1 MVQAKFTPILLGSDI
16 NVYGMAR
23 SFNEA
28 YGIKVQA
35 WAASQLAATRY
46 SKIVDV
52 EVHEGFEEDPGFM
65 NVMKQKIEEYKNHPE
80 PVILIACGDGYA
92 ELLAKHKDEL
102 KDTFV
107 VPYIDYDLLEKLI
120 SKEGFYEIAEKYGLP
135 YPHTKIVTMDDYKA
149 ENYLNLPFDYPVELK
164 PEDPVSWLNCQFE
177 GRKKAFTIHD
187 EAELVDIVGK
197 IYTNGY
203 TEDLILQDFI
213 PGDDSN
219 MRVLNAY
226 VDKDH
231 KVKMMCLGHPLLED
245 PTPQSIGN
253 YMAILPAFSQKLYD
267 TVQSFLEKLNYT
279 GMANFDIKYD
289 PRDGEYKFFEINLRQ
304 GRSSF
309 YVTLNGYNLA
319 KWYVDDYVEDNLKD
333 KPTVYGNKDGAN
345 YMLWLGVPKKIFKE
359 YAYDNG
365 SKRLA
370 EKLIDEGH
378 YGTTVFYDKDR
389 SLKRWLLM
397 HYMFHNYY
405 ARYKKY
411 YQVNKGQYFEEEA
424 KKLEKQALR
433 DGQQE
438 KHENEI

>member
-1 MVQAKFTPILLGSDI
+1 MTKKFTPILLGSDI

-28 YGIKVQA
+28 YGIKVKA
-35 WAASQLAATRY
+35 MADVQLAATRY

-52 EVHEGFEEDPGFM
+52 ELHHGFSADPTFM
-65 NVMKQKIEEYKNHPE
+65 DVMRKKMEIYKDHKE

-92 ELLAKHKDEL
+92 ELLSKHKDEL
-102 KDTFV
+102 SKVFV

-120 SKEGFYEIAEKYGLP
+120 SKEGFYEVAEKYGLP
-135 YPHTKIVTMDDYKA
+135 YPKTKIITMDDYKSGK
-149 ENYLNLPFDYPVELK
+149 YTDVPFQFPVELK

-177 GRKKAFTIHD
+177 GRKKTFTIHD
-187 EAELVDIVGK
+187 ENEFKDIVGK

-219 MRVLNAY
+219 MRTLNAY
-226 VDKDH
+226 VDKNH
-231 KVKMMCLGHPLLED
+231 QVKMMCLGHPLLED

-253 YMAILPAFSQKLYD
+253 YMTILPAYDEELYEQ
-267 TVQSFLEKLNYT
+267 VQAFLEKLHYT

-289 PRDGEYKFFEINLRQ
+289 TRDGQYKFFEINLRQ

-319 KWYVDDYVEDNLKD
+319 KWYIDDYVEDSLKD
-333 KPTVYGNKDGAN
+333 KDTVYGNKLKSKHV
-345 YMLWLGVPKKIFKE
+345 LWMGVPVKIFKE
-359 YAYDNG
+359 YAFENDA
-365 SKRLA
+365 KDTA
-370 EKLIDEGH
+370 EELIHEGR

-389 SLKRWLLM
+389 NFKRWLLM
-397 HYMFHNYY
+397 KYMFHNYY

-411 YQVNKGQYFEEEA
+411 YEVNKGQYF
-424 KKLEKQALR
+424 KKNK
-433 DGQQE
+433 
-438 KHENEI
+438 

>member
-1 MVQAKFTPILLGSDI
+1 MTKKFTPILLGSDI

-28 YGIKVQA
+28 YGIKVKA
-35 WAASQLAATRY
+35 MADAQLAATRY

-52 EVHEGFEEDPGFM
+52 ELHHGFSADPTFM
-65 NVMKQKIEEYKNHPE
+65 DVMRKKMEIYKDHKE

-92 ELLAKHKDEL
+92 ELLSKHKEEL
-102 KDTFV
+102 SKVFI

-120 SKEGFYEIAEKYGLP
+120 SKEGFYEVAEEYGLP
-135 YPHTKIVTMDDYKA
+135 YPKTKIITMDDYKSGK
-149 ENYLNLPFDYPVELK
+149 YTDVPFQFPVELK

-177 GRKKAFTIHD
+177 GRKKTFTIHD
-187 EAELVDIVGK
+187 ENEFKDIVGK

-219 MRVLNAY
+219 MRTLNAY
-226 VDKDH
+226 VDKNH
-231 KVKMMCLGHPLLED
+231 QVKMMCLGHPLLED

-253 YMAILPAFSQKLYD
+253 YMTILPAYDEELYEQ
-267 TVQSFLEKLNYT
+267 VQAFLEKLNYT
-279 GMANFDIKYD
+279 GMANSDIKYD
-289 PRDGEYKFFEINLRQ
+289 TRDGKYKFFEINLRQ

-319 KWYVDDYVEDNLKD
+319 KWYIDDYVEDSLKD
-333 KPTVYGNKDGAN
+333 KDTVYGNKLKSKHV
-345 YMLWLGVPKKIFKE
+345 LWMGVPVKIFKE
-359 YAYDNG
+359 YAFENEAKDT
-365 SKRLA
+365 A
-370 EKLIDEGH
+370 EELIHEGR

-389 SLKRWLLM
+389 NFKRWLLM
-397 HYMFHNYY
+397 KYMFHNYY

-411 YQVNKGQYFEEEA
+411 YEVNKGQYF
-424 KKLEKQALR
+424 KKNK
-433 DGQQE
+433 
-438 KHENEI
+438 

>member
-1 MVQAKFTPILLGSDI
+1 MTKKFTPILLGSDI

-28 YGIKVQA
+28 YGIKVKA
-35 WAASQLAATRY
+35 MADAQLAATRY

-52 EVHEGFEEDPGFM
+52 ELHHGFSADPTFM
-65 NVMKQKIEEYKNHPE
+65 DVMRKKMEIYKDHKE

-92 ELLAKHKDEL
+92 ELLSKHKEEL
-102 KDTFV
+102 SKVFI

-120 SKEGFYEIAEKYGLP
+120 SKEGFYEVAEEYGLP
-135 YPHTKIVTMDDYKA
+135 YPKTKIITMDDYKSGK
-149 ENYLNLPFDYPVELK
+149 YTDVPFQFPVELK

-177 GRKKAFTIHD
+177 GRKKTFTIHD
-187 EAELVDIVGK
+187 ENEFKDIVGK

-219 MRVLNAY
+219 MRTLNAY
-226 VDKDH
+226 VDKNH
-231 KVKMMCLGHPLLED
+231 QVKMMCLGHPLLED

-253 YMAILPAFSQKLYD
+253 YMTILPAYDEELYEQ
-267 TVQSFLEKLNYT
+267 VQAFLEKLNYT

-289 PRDGEYKFFEINLRQ
+289 TRDGQYKFFEINLRQ

-319 KWYVDDYVEDNLKD
+319 KWYIDDYVEDSLKD
-333 KPTVYGNKDGAN
+333 KDTVYGNKLKSKHV
-345 YMLWLGVPKKIFKE
+345 LWMGVLVKIFKE
-359 YAYDNG
+359 YAFENEAKDT
-365 SKRLA
+365 A
-370 EKLIDEGH
+370 EELIHEGR

-389 SLKRWLLM
+389 NFKRWLLM
-397 HYMFHNYY
+397 KYMFHNYY

-411 YQVNKGQYFEEEA
+411 YEVNKGQYF
-424 KKLEKQALR
+424 KKNK
-433 DGQQE
+433 
-438 KHENEI
+438 

>member
-1 MVQAKFTPILLGSDI
+1 MAKKFTPILLGSDI

-28 YGIKVQA
+28 YGIKVKA
-35 WAASQLAATRY
+35 LADTQLAATRY

-52 EVHEGFEEDPGFM
+52 ELHSGFSEDPTFM
-65 NVMKQKIEEYKNHPE
+65 NVMKQKMDLYKDHEE

-102 KDTFV
+102 SEVFV
-107 VPYIDYDLLEKLI
+107 VPYIEYDLLEKLI
-120 SKEGFYEIAEKYGLP
+120 SKEGFYEIAEEYGLP
-135 YPHTKIVTMDDYKA
+135 YPKTKIITMDEFNSGDY
-149 ENYLNLPFDYPVELK
+149 LDVPFDFPVELK
-164 PEDPVSWLNCQFE
+164 PEDPVSWLDVQFE

-187 EAELVDIVGK
+187 KDEFKDIVGK
-197 IYTNGY
+197 IYGNGY
-203 TEDLILQDFI
+203 KADLILQDFI

-226 VDKDH
+226 VDKNH
-231 KVKMMCLGHPLLED
+231 QVKMMCMGHPLLED

-253 YMAILPAFSQKLYD
+253 YMAILPEYNEKLYEQ
-267 TVQSFLEKLNYT
+267 VQTFLEKLNYT

-289 PRDGEYKFFEINLRQ
+289 ERDGQYKFFEINLRQ

-333 KPTVYGNKDGAN
+333 KDTVYGNKLKSK
-345 YMLWLGVPKKIFKE
+345 YMLWLGVPAKIFKE
-359 YAYDNG
+359 YAYENEAKDT
-365 SKRLA
+365 A
-370 EKLIDEGH
+370 EELIHEGR

-389 SLKRWLLM
+389 GFKRWLLM
-397 HYMFHNYY
+397 KYMFHNYY
-405 ARYKKY
+405 GRYKKY
-411 YQVNKGQYFEEEA
+411 YQVNKGQYFE
-424 KKLEKQALR
+424 KRK
-433 DGQQE
+433 
-438 KHENEI
+438 

>member
-1 MVQAKFTPILLGSDI
+1 
-16 NVYGMAR
+16 MAR

-28 YGIKVQA
+28 YGIKVKA
-35 WAASQLAATRY
+35 MADAQLAATRY

-52 EVHEGFEEDPGFM
+52 ELHHGFSADPTFM
-65 NVMKQKIEEYKNHPE
+65 DVMRKKMEIYKDHKE

-92 ELLAKHKDEL
+92 ELLSKHKEEL
-102 KDTFV
+102 SKVFI

-120 SKEGFYEIAEKYGLP
+120 SKEGFYEVAEEYGLL
-135 YPHTKIVTMDDYKA
+135 YPKTKIITMDDYKSGK
-149 ENYLNLPFDYPVELK
+149 YTDVPFQFPVELK

-177 GRKKAFTIHD
+177 GRKKTFTIHD
-187 EAELVDIVGK
+187 ENEFKDIVGK

-219 MRVLNAY
+219 MRTLNAY
-226 VDKDH
+226 VDKNH
-231 KVKMMCLGHPLLED
+231 QVKMMCLGHPLLED

-253 YMAILPAFSQKLYD
+253 YMTILPAYDEKLYEQ
-267 TVQSFLEKLNYT
+267 VQAFLEKLNYT

-289 PRDGEYKFFEINLRQ
+289 TRDGQYKFFEINLRQ

-319 KWYVDDYVEDNLKD
+319 KWYIDDYVEDSLKD
-333 KPTVYGNKDGAN
+333 KDTVYGNKLKSKHV
-345 YMLWLGVPKKIFKE
+345 LWMGVPVKIFKE
-359 YAYDNG
+359 YAFENEAKDT
-365 SKRLA
+365 A
-370 EKLIDEGH
+370 EELIHEGR

-389 SLKRWLLM
+389 NFKRWLLM
-397 HYMFHNYY
+397 KYMFHNYY

-411 YQVNKGQYFEEEA
+411 YEVNKGQYF
-424 KKLEKQALR
+424 KKNK
-433 DGQQE
+433 
-438 KHENEI
+438 

>member
-1 MVQAKFTPILLGSDI
+1 MTKKFTPILLGSDI

-28 YGIKVQA
+28 YGIKVKA
-35 WAASQLAATRY
+35 MADAQLAATRY

-52 EVHEGFEEDPGFM
+52 ELHHGFSADPTFM
-65 NVMKQKIEEYKNHPE
+65 DVMRKKMEIYKDHKE

-92 ELLAKHKDEL
+92 ELLSKHKEEL
-102 KDTFV
+102 SKVFI
-107 VPYIDYDLLEKLI
+107 VPYIDYGLLEKLI
-120 SKEGFYEIAEKYGLP
+120 SKEGFYEVAEEYGLP
-135 YPHTKIVTMDDYKA
+135 YPKTKIITMDDYKSGK
-149 ENYLNLPFDYPVELK
+149 YTDVPFQFPVELK

-177 GRKKAFTIHD
+177 GRKKTFTIHD
-187 EAELVDIVGK
+187 ENEFKDIVGK

-219 MRVLNAY
+219 MRTLNAY
-226 VDKDH
+226 VDKNH
-231 KVKMMCLGHPLLED
+231 QVKMMCLGHPLLED

-253 YMAILPAFSQKLYD
+253 YMTILPAYDEELYEQ
-267 TVQSFLEKLNYT
+267 VQAFLEKLNYT

-289 PRDGEYKFFEINLRQ
+289 TRDGQYKFFEINLRQ

-319 KWYVDDYVEDNLKD
+319 KWYIDDYVEDSLKD
-333 KPTVYGNKDGAN
+333 KDTVYGNKLKSKHV
-345 YMLWLGVPKKIFKE
+345 LWMGVPVKIFKE
-359 YAYDNG
+359 YAFENEAKDT
-365 SKRLA
+365 A
-370 EKLIDEGH
+370 EELIHEGR

-389 SLKRWLLM
+389 NFKRWLLM
-397 HYMFHNYY
+397 KYMFHNYY

-411 YQVNKGQYFEEEA
+411 YEVNKGQYF
-424 KKLEKQALR
+424 KKNK
-433 DGQQE
+433 
-438 KHENEI
+438 

>member
-1 MVQAKFTPILLGSDI
+1 MSKKFTPILLGSDI

-28 YGIKVQA
+28 YGIKVKA
-35 WAASQLAATRY
+35 MADAQLAATRY

-52 EVHEGFEEDPGFM
+52 ELHHGFSADPTFM
-65 NVMKQKIEEYKNHPE
+65 DVMRKKMEIYKDHKE

-92 ELLAKHKDEL
+92 ELLSKHKEEL
-102 KDTFV
+102 SKVFI

-120 SKEGFYEIAEKYGLP
+120 SKEGFYEVAEEYGLP
-135 YPHTKIVTMDDYKA
+135 YPKTKIITMDDYKSGK
-149 ENYLNLPFDYPVELK
+149 YTDVPFQFPVELK

-177 GRKKAFTIHD
+177 GRKKTFTIHD
-187 EAELVDIVGK
+187 ENEFKDIVGK

-219 MRVLNAY
+219 MRTLNAY
-226 VDKDH
+226 VDKNH
-231 KVKMMCLGHPLLED
+231 QVKMMCLGHPLLED

-253 YMAILPAFSQKLYD
+253 YMTILPAYDEELYEQ
-267 TVQSFLEKLNYT
+267 VQAFLEKLNYT

-289 PRDGEYKFFEINLRQ
+289 TRDGKYKFFEINLRQ

-319 KWYVDDYVEDNLKD
+319 KWYIDDYVEDSLKD
-333 KPTVYGNKDGAN
+333 KDTVYGNKLKSKHV
-345 YMLWLGVPKKIFKE
+345 LWMGVPVKIFKE
-359 YAYDNG
+359 YAFENEAKDT
-365 SKRLA
+365 A
-370 EKLIDEGH
+370 EELIHEGR

-389 SLKRWLLM
+389 NFKRWLLM
-397 HYMFHNYY
+397 KYMFHNYY
-405 ARYKKY
+405 KRFKTYFE
-411 YQVNKGQYFEEEA
+411 VNKGQYFE
-424 KKLEKQALR
+424 KNK
-433 DGQQE
+433 
-438 KHENEI
+438 

>member
-1 MVQAKFTPILLGSDI
+1 MTKKFTPILLGSDI

-28 YGIKVQA
+28 YGIKVKA
-35 WAASQLAATRY
+35 MADAQLAATRY

-52 EVHEGFEEDPGFM
+52 ELHHGFSADPTFM
-65 NVMKQKIEEYKNHPE
+65 DVMRKKMEIYKDHKE

-92 ELLAKHKDEL
+92 ELLSKHKEEL
-102 KDTFV
+102 SKVFI

-120 SKEGFYEIAEKYGLP
+120 SKEGFYEVAEEYGLP
-135 YPHTKIVTMDDYKA
+135 YPKTKIITMDDYKSGK
-149 ENYLNLPFDYPVELK
+149 YTDVPFQFPVELK

-177 GRKKAFTIHD
+177 GRKKTFTIHD
-187 EAELVDIVGK
+187 ENEFKDIVGK

-219 MRVLNAY
+219 MRTLNAY
-226 VDKDH
+226 VDKNH
-231 KVKMMCLGHPLLED
+231 QVKMMCLGHPLLED

-253 YMAILPAFSQKLYD
+253 YMTILPAYDEKLYEQ
-267 TVQSFLEKLNYT
+267 VQAFLEKLNYT

-289 PRDGEYKFFEINLRQ
+289 TRDGQYKFFEINLRQ

-319 KWYVDDYVEDNLKD
+319 KWYIDDYVEDSLKD
-333 KPTVYGNKDGAN
+333 KDTVYGNKLKSKHV
-345 YMLWLGVPKKIFKE
+345 LWMGVPVKIFKE
-359 YAYDNG
+359 YTFENEAKDT
-365 SKRLA
+365 A
-370 EKLIDEGH
+370 EELIHEGR

-389 SLKRWLLM
+389 NFKRWLLM
-397 HYMFHNYY
+397 KYMFHNYY

-411 YQVNKGQYFEEEA
+411 YEVNKGQYF
-424 KKLEKQALR
+424 KKNK
-433 DGQQE
+433 
-438 KHENEI
+438 

>member
-1 MVQAKFTPILLGSDI
+1 MTKEFTPILLGSDI

-28 YGIKVQA
+28 YGIRVKALADV
-35 WAASQLAATRY
+35 QLAATRY

-52 EVHEGFEEDPGFM
+52 GLHHGFSADPTFM
-65 NVMKQKIEEYKNHPE
+65 DVMRKKMEIYKDHKE

-92 ELLAKHKDEL
+92 ELLSKHKDEL
-102 KDTFV
+102 SKVFI
-107 VPYIDYDLLEKLI
+107 VPYIEYDLLEKLI
-120 SKEGFYEIAEKYGLP
+120 SKEGFYEVAEEYGLP
-135 YPHTKIVTMDDYKA
+135 YPKTKIITMDDYKSGK
-149 ENYLNLPFDYPVELK
+149 YKDVPFQFPVELK

-177 GRKKAFTIHD
+177 GRKKTFTLHD
-187 EAELVDIVGK
+187 ENEFEDIVTK
-197 IYTNGY
+197 IYTHGY

-219 MRVLNAY
+219 MRTLNAY
-226 VDKDH
+226 VDKNH
-231 KVKMMCLGHPLLED
+231 QVKMMCLGHPLLED

-253 YMAILPAFSQKLYD
+253 YMTILPAYDEKLYEQ
-267 TVQSFLEKLNYT
+267 VQSFLEKLNYT

-289 PRDGEYKFFEINLRQ
+289 ERDGQYKFFEINLRQ

-319 KWYVDDYVEDNLKD
+319 KWYIDDYVEDNLSD
-333 KPTVYGNKDGAN
+333 KKTVYGNKLKSKHV
-345 YMLWLGVPKKIFKE
+345 LWMGVPVKIFKE
-359 YAYDNG
+359 YAFENEAKDT
-365 SKRLA
+365 A
-370 EKLIDEGH
+370 EELIHEGR

-397 HYMFHNYY
+397 KYMFHNYF

-411 YQVNKGQYFEEEA
+411 YEVNKGQYF
-424 KKLEKQALR
+424 KKNK
-433 DGQQE
+433 
-438 KHENEI
+438 

>member
-1 MVQAKFTPILLGSDI
+1 MTKKFTPILLGSDI

-23 SFNEA
+23 LFNEA
-28 YGIKVQA
+28 YGIKVKA
-35 WAASQLAATRY
+35 MADAQLAATRY

-52 EVHEGFEEDPGFM
+52 ELHHGFSADPTFM
-65 NVMKQKIEEYKNHPE
+65 DVMRKKMEIYKDHKE

-92 ELLAKHKDEL
+92 ELLSKHKEEL
-102 KDTFV
+102 SKVFI

-120 SKEGFYEIAEKYGLP
+120 SKEGFYEVAEEYGLP
-135 YPHTKIVTMDDYKA
+135 YPKTKIITMDDYKSGK
-149 ENYLNLPFDYPVELK
+149 YTDVPFQFPVELK

-177 GRKKAFTIHD
+177 GRKKTFTIHD
-187 EAELVDIVGK
+187 ENEFKDIVGK

-219 MRVLNAY
+219 MRTLNAY
-226 VDKDH
+226 VDKNH
-231 KVKMMCLGHPLLED
+231 QVKMMCLGHPLLED

-253 YMAILPAFSQKLYD
+253 YMTILPAYDEKLYEQ
-267 TVQSFLEKLNYT
+267 VQAFLEKLNYT

-289 PRDGEYKFFEINLRQ
+289 TRDGQYKFFEINLRQ

-319 KWYVDDYVEDNLKD
+319 KWYIDDYVEDSLKD
-333 KPTVYGNKDGAN
+333 KDTVYGNKLKSKHV
-345 YMLWLGVPKKIFKE
+345 LWMGVPVKIFKE
-359 YAYDNG
+359 YAFENEAKDT
-365 SKRLA
+365 A
-370 EKLIDEGH
+370 EELIHEGR

-389 SLKRWLLM
+389 NFKRWLLM
-397 HYMFHNYY
+397 KYMFHNYY

-411 YQVNKGQYFEEEA
+411 YEVNKGQYF
-424 KKLEKQALR
+424 KKNK
-433 DGQQE
+433 
-438 KHENEI
+438 